1 MQQNGHGQLP
11 RADGRTFSI
20 VEVVATWP
28 TYSES
33 AVEDLY
39 CSFHSDP
46 ISVFFLFRIDAR
58 LLSSSPHESIRR
70 YLPGTLFEIMCQT
83 RWTPGQTKLQVFR
96 AAPQE
101 KSRIQTGLGQRAI
114 LSEIWISPGR

>member
-20 VEVVATWP
+20 VEVVATLP
-28 TYSES
+28 PYSES

-39 CSFHSDP
+39 SSFHSDP

-58 LLSSSPHESIRR
+58 LLSSLSTRIHPPLLAR
-70 YLPGTLFEIMCQT
+70 YAL
-83 RWTPGQTKLQVFR
+83 
-96 AAPQE
+96 
-101 KSRIQTGLGQRAI
+101 
-114 LSEIWISPGR
+114 